1 MNKNL
6 ILTGMMGVG
15 NSTIGKKLA
24 KKLKYNFTDLDKL
37 IEIRENLSINLIFKN
52 KGEDYFREIERS
64 IALQELKK
72 KKSVI
77 ALGGGAYLDKSIRI
91 SAKKLSL
98 SFWLDVNV
106 DILIKRLS
114 RTKKRPLLYKK
125 NIGDTI
131 KKIYLERKK
140 TYNEADFRIK
150 CNFLT
155 SDEITNKVL
164 ELYEKSGN

>member
-15 NSTIGKKLA
+15 KSTIGKKLA

-37 IEIRENLSINLIFKN
+37 IEIKEKLSINLIFKN
-52 KGEDYFREIERS
+52 KGENYFREIERS

-91 SAKKLSL
+91 SARKLSL

>member
-15 NSTIGKKLA
+15 KSTIGKKLA

-150 CNFLT
+150 CTFLT
-155 SDEITNKVL
+155 SDEIINKIL

>member
-1 MNKNL
+1 LNKNL

-15 NSTIGKKLA
+15 KSTIGKKLA

-37 IEIRENLSINLIFKN
+37 IEIKEKLSINLIFKN
-52 KGEDYFREIERS
+52 KGENYFREIERS

-91 SAKKLSL
+91 SARKLSL
-98 SFWLDVNV
+98 SFWLDVSAE
-106 DILIKRLS
+106 ILIKRLS

>member
-1 MNKNL
+1 MNKSL

-15 NSTIGKKLA
+15 KSTIGKNLA
-24 KKLKYNFTDLDKL
+24 KKLKYNFVDIDKL
-37 IEIRENLSINLIFKN
+37 IEIKEKLSINLIFKN
-52 KGEDYFREIERS
+52 KGDDYFRKIESS

-77 ALGGGAYLDKSIRI
+77 ALGGGAYLDKSVRI
-91 SAKKLSL
+91 NAKKLSL
-98 SFWLDVNV
+98 SFWLDVNL

-114 RTKKRPLLYKK
+114 KTNKRPLLYKK
-125 NIGDTI
+125 NISDTI

-140 TYNEADFRIK
+140 TYKEADFRIK

-155 SDEITNKVL
+155 SNEITDKIL

>member
-1 MNKNL
+1 
-6 ILTGMMGVG
+6 MMGVG
-15 NSTIGKKLA
+15 KSTIGKKLA

-150 CNFLT
+150 CGSLKSEKIVN
-155 SDEITNKVL
+155 EILN
-164 ELYEKSGN
+164 LYEKSTNKI

>member
-1 MNKNL
+1 M
-6 ILTGMMGVG
+6 
-15 NSTIGKKLA
+15 
-24 KKLKYNFTDLDKL
+24 
-37 IEIRENLSINLIFKN
+37 
-52 KGEDYFREIERS
+52 
-64 IALQELKK
+64 
-72 KKSVI
+72 
-77 ALGGGAYLDKSIRI
+77 
-91 SAKKLSL
+91 

>member
-15 NSTIGKKLA
+15 KSTIGKKLA

-52 KGEDYFREIERS
+52 KGENYFREIERS

-91 SAKKLSL
+91 SARKLSL
-98 SFWLDVNV
+98 SFWLDVSAE
-106 DILIKRLS
+106 ILIKRLS